1 MATAISTNV
10 LRQKATQ
17 LVFVTETTAGTLT
30 SAPSGSNGATEQ
42 SFDTTTA
49 PVWEQDVNTTTF
61 SEIGAQVIT
70 QDQATNYL
78 EYANATYEFMAKP
91 NGASAPAEDFVLKKF
106 FGAQATSGEY
116 AYYFANDV
124 TTVSAWQL
132 VDSNFMFATAGVI
145 FNELTASISKDGNLV
160 YSLTA
165 LGNRIYYGGQATV
178 ASVSS
183 NDITVNAPSIAGVPG
198 AATSNLFFANEPV
211 IVYNNSSGASGGT
224 TTVSSIAGNVV
235 TVVATPSSTDAD
247 DVIMPT
253 ISAESTSTLFPISM
267 KNSAVYMAA
276 SGTAQASLFASG
288 NKVTVQSADISFNR
302 DIQSPG
308 LQDLTG
314 SVYPS
319 ASYVIGNDVSIS
331 GSFTLNAQPNQL
343 AQASRFVDNDLMAI
357 GIQVDDGSSNYIRFV
372 MPYCRVTAVT
382 GGDLVATSTVNFTV
396 VKGAGTTDQSRFDLS
411 YDNA

>member
-1 MATAISTNV
+1 M
-10 LRQKATQ
+10 
-17 LVFVTETTAGTLT
+17 
-30 SAPSGSNGATEQ
+30 
-42 SFDTTTA
+42 
-49 PVWEQDVNTTTF
+49 
-61 SEIGAQVIT
+61 
-70 QDQATNYL
+70 
-78 EYANATYEFMAKP
+78 
-91 NGASAPAEDFVLKKF
+91 
-106 FGAQATSGEY
+106 
-116 AYYFANDV
+116 
-124 TTVSAWQL
+124 
-132 VDSNFMFATAGVI
+132 
-145 FNELTASISKDGNLV
+145 
-160 YSLTA
+160 
-165 LGNRIYYGGQATV
+165 
-178 ASVSS
+178 
-183 NDITVNAPSIAGVPG
+183 NAPSIVGVPG
-198 AATSNLFFANEPV
+198 ATTSNLFFANEPV
-211 IVYNNSSGASGGT
+211 IVYNNSSGASRGT
-224 TTVSSIAGNVV
+224 TTVSSVAGNVV
-235 TVVATPSSTDAD
+235 TVAATPSSTDAD

-253 ISAESTSTLFPISM
+253 ISAASTSTLSPISM

-276 SGTAQASLFASG
+276 SGTAQGSLFASG
-288 NKVTVQSADISFNR
+288 NKVTVQSADISLNR